1 MSLVGPEGRKQLKLA
16 ARFASV
22 GIELVV
28 AIVVGFFG
36 GRWLD
41 VTYQTT
47 PVLQYLGL
55 ALGIFAGFRSL
66 FALARDAQG
75 ASEET
80 DDAEDPDEPNA
91 TDDPSQ
97 NDSDEHDSSRN
108 P

>member
-1 MSLVGPEGRKQLKLA
+1 MSLIGPEGRKQLKLA

-22 GIELVV
+22 GFELVV

-41 VTYQTT
+41 VTYQTS
-47 PVLQYLGL
+47 PAFQYLGL

-66 FALARDAQG
+66 FTLARDAQG
-75 ASEET
+75 ASEEP
-80 DDAEDPDEPNA
+80 DDAEDSDEPDA
-91 TDDPSQ
+91 SAQ
-97 NDSDEHDSSRN
+97 NDSDEYDSRRN

>member
-1 MSLVGPEGRKQLKLA
+1 MSLIGPEGRKQLKLA

-22 GIELVV
+22 GFELVV

-41 VTYQTT
+41 VTYQTS
-47 PVLQYLGL
+47 PAFQYIGL

-66 FALARDAQG
+66 FTLARDAQG

-80 DDAEDPDEPNA
+80 DDAEDSDQPA
-91 TDDPSQ
+91 DDQSQ
-97 NDSDEHDSSRN
+97 NSDEQDSRRD